1 MRDSTPARND
11 LQPAATHTDYRINR
25 TAQPAPAGMEELLRQ
40 AALWNGHASDQLA
53 GGEPAE
59 KAPAAARPQN
69 IYAYPESK
77 DS

>member
-1 MRDSTPARND
+1 
-11 LQPAATHTDYRINR
+11 
-25 TAQPAPAGMEELLRQ
+25 MEELLRQ